1 MVKLNFLCRLAGFA
15 SFFALGVIAVGAFTR
30 LIDAGLGCPDW
41 PGCYGHLLAP
51 LNNNLST
58 LNPVVA
64 YKAWAEMIHRYFV
77 GALSTLILGVIF
89 LVASQKQYRSKAN
102 IVLSLSLVLLLIY
115 QIMLGQWT
123 VTLKLLPLIVTQH
136 LLGGFSIL
144 AVLWLTYLYN
154 DNDLQHRLPPL
165 RTGYLRF
172 FAWIGLLLLILQ
184 IALGAWTSTNYA
196 SLSCH
201 DFPLCMNNQSL
212 VWHFKEAFNFAAPV
226 GVNYEGGVLPES
238 IRQTIHMT
246 HRLGALVVALYLVI
260 FCAYAAQR
268 LRSSISI
275 MKSLFIILGLL
286 CLQLCVGI
294 TNVILQ
300 LPLATAL
307 LHNLVAVL
315 LLLAFIT
322 FIYKLAVSARKAALL

>member
-1 MVKLNFLCRLAGFA
+1 LVKQNFLCRLAGFA
-15 SFFALGVIAVGAFTR
+15 SFFALSVIALGAFAR

-51 LNNNLST
+51 LNNNVSAI
-58 LNPVVA
+58 NPVVA

-77 GALSTLILGVIF
+77 GALSTLILVIIG
-89 LVASQKQYRSKAN
+89 LVASQKKYRNQAN
-102 IVLSLSLVLLLIY
+102 VLLSLSLLLLLSY

-144 AVLWLTYLYN
+144 AVLWLTYLFN
-154 DNDLQHRLPPL
+154 NNDLTQRLPL
-165 RTGYLRF
+165 MRNRSLVF
-172 FAWIGLLLLILQ
+172 LAVIALLLLVLQ

-212 VWHFKEAFNFAAPV
+212 IWHFKEAFNFTAPV

-246 HRLGALVVALYLVI
+246 HRLGALVVAVYLVI
-260 FCAYAAQR
+260 FCAYAALR
-268 LRSSISI
+268 VRSSSSL
-275 MKSLFIILGLL
+275 MKSIFIILGLL
-286 CLQLCVGI
+286 CLQLCIGI
-294 TNVILQ
+294 TNVIMQ

-315 LLLAFIT
+315 LLLALIT
-322 FIYKLAVSARKAALL
+322 FIYKLAVSARKAAT

>member
-1 MVKLNFLCRLAGFA
+1 LVKQNFLCRLAGFA
-15 SFFALGVIAVGAFTR
+15 SFFALSVIALGAFAR

-51 LNNNLST
+51 LNNNVSAI
-58 LNPVVA
+58 NPVVA

-77 GALSTLILGVIF
+77 GALSTLILVIIG
-89 LVASQKQYRSKAN
+89 LVASQKKYRNQAN
-102 IVLSLSLVLLLIY
+102 VLLSLSLVLLLSY

-144 AVLWLTYLYN
+144 AVLWLTYLFN
-154 DNDLQHRLPPL
+154 NNDLTQRLPL
-165 RTGYLRF
+165 MRNRSLVF
-172 FAWIGLLLLILQ
+172 LAVIALLLLVLQ

-212 VWHFKEAFNFAAPV
+212 IWHFKEAFNFTAPV

-246 HRLGALVVALYLVI
+246 HRLGALVVAVYLVI
-260 FCAYAAQR
+260 FCAYAALR
-268 LRSSISI
+268 VRSSLSL
-275 MKSLFIILGLL
+275 MKSIFIILGLL
-286 CLQLCVGI
+286 CLQLCIGI
-294 TNVILQ
+294 TNVIMQ

-315 LLLAFIT
+315 LLLALIT
-322 FIYKLAVSARKAALL
+322 FIYKLAVSARKAAT

>member
-1 MVKLNFLCRLAGFA
+1 LVKQNFLCRLAGFA
-15 SFFALGVIAVGAFTR
+15 SFFALSVIALGAFAR

-51 LNNNLST
+51 LNNNVSAI
-58 LNPVVA
+58 NPVVA

-77 GALSTLILGVIF
+77 GALSTLILVIIG
-89 LVASQKQYRSKAN
+89 LVASQKKYRNQAN
-102 IVLSLSLVLLLIY
+102 VLLSLSLLLLLSY

-144 AVLWLTYLYN
+144 AVLWLTYLFN
-154 DNDLQHRLPPL
+154 NNDLTQRLPL
-165 RTGYLRF
+165 MRNRSLVF
-172 FAWIGLLLLILQ
+172 LAVIALLLLVLQ

-212 VWHFKEAFNFAAPV
+212 IWHFKEAFNFTAPV

-246 HRLGALVVALYLVI
+246 HRLGALVVAVYLVI
-260 FCAYAAQR
+260 FCAYAALR
-268 LRSSISI
+268 VRSSSSL
-275 MKSLFIILGLL
+275 MKSIFIILGLL
-286 CLQLCVGI
+286 CLQLCIGI
-294 TNVILQ
+294 TNVIMQ

-315 LLLAFIT
+315 LLLALIT
-322 FIYKLAVSARKAALL
+322 FIYKLAVSARKAAS

>member
-1 MVKLNFLCRLAGFA
+1 LVKQNFLCRLAGFA
-15 SFFALGVIAVGAFTR
+15 SFFALSVIALGAFAR

-51 LNNNLST
+51 LNNNVSAI
-58 LNPVVA
+58 NPVVA

-77 GALSTLILGVIF
+77 GALSTLILVIIG
-89 LVASQKQYRSKAN
+89 LVASQKKYRNQAN
-102 IVLSLSLVLLLIY
+102 VLLSLSLLLLLSY

-144 AVLWLTYLYN
+144 AVLWLTYLFN
-154 DNDLQHRLPPL
+154 NNDLTQRLPL
-165 RTGYLRF
+165 MRNRSLVF
-172 FAWIGLLLLILQ
+172 LAVIALLLLVLQ

-212 VWHFKEAFNFAAPV
+212 IWHFKEAFNFTAPV

-246 HRLGALVVALYLVI
+246 HRLGALVVAVYLVI
-260 FCAYAAQR
+260 FCAYAALR
-268 LRSSISI
+268 VRSSSSL
-275 MKSLFIILGLL
+275 MKSIFIILGLL
-286 CLQLCVGI
+286 CLQMCIGI
-294 TNVILQ
+294 TNVIMQ

-315 LLLAFIT
+315 LLLALIT
-322 FIYKLAVSARKAALL
+322 FIYKLAVSARKAAT

>member
-1 MVKLNFLCRLAGFA
+1 LVKQNFLCRLAGFA
-15 SFFALGVIAVGAFTR
+15 SFFALSVIALGAFAR

-51 LNNNLST
+51 LNNTVSAI
-58 LNPVVA
+58 NPVVA

-77 GALSTLILGVIF
+77 GALSTLILVIIG
-89 LVASQKQYRSKAN
+89 LVASQKKYRNQAN
-102 IVLSLSLVLLLIY
+102 VLLSLSLLLLLSY

-144 AVLWLTYLYN
+144 AVLWLTYLFN
-154 DNDLQHRLPPL
+154 NNDLTQRLPL
-165 RTGYLRF
+165 MRNRSLVF
-172 FAWIGLLLLILQ
+172 LAVIALLLLVLQ

-212 VWHFKEAFNFAAPV
+212 IWHFKEAFNFTAPV

-246 HRLGALVVALYLVI
+246 HRLGALVVAVYLVI
-260 FCAYAAQR
+260 FCAYAALR
-268 LRSSISI
+268 VRSSSSL
-275 MKSLFIILGLL
+275 MKSIFIILGLL
-286 CLQLCVGI
+286 CLQLCIGI
-294 TNVILQ
+294 TNVIMQ

-315 LLLAFIT
+315 LLLALIT
-322 FIYKLAVSARKAALL
+322 FIYKLAVSARKAAT

>member
-1 MVKLNFLCRLAGFA
+1 LVKQNFLCRLAGFA
-15 SFFALGVIAVGAFTR
+15 SFFALSVIALGAFAR

-51 LNNNLST
+51 LNNNVSAI
-58 LNPVVA
+58 NPVVA

-77 GALSTLILGVIF
+77 GALSTLILVIIG
-89 LVASQKQYRSKAN
+89 LVASQKKYRNQAN
-102 IVLSLSLVLLLIY
+102 VLLSLSLLLLLSY

-144 AVLWLTYLYN
+144 AVLWLTYLFN
-154 DNDLQHRLPPL
+154 NNDLTQRLPL
-165 RTGYLRF
+165 MRNRSLVF
-172 FAWIGLLLLILQ
+172 LAVIALLLLVLQ

-212 VWHFKEAFNFAAPV
+212 IWHFKEAFNFTAPV

-246 HRLGALVVALYLVI
+246 HRLGALVVAVYLVI
-260 FCAYAAQR
+260 FCAYAALR
-268 LRSSISI
+268 VRSSLSL
-275 MKSLFIILGLL
+275 MKSIFIILGLL
-286 CLQLCVGI
+286 CLQLCIGI
-294 TNVILQ
+294 TNVIMQ

-315 LLLAFIT
+315 LLLALIT
-322 FIYKLAVSARKAALL
+322 FIYKLAVSARKAAS